1 MKKINITINNKKI
14 KVRSDVTILEVAL
27 ENKIDIP
34 HLCYHSDFCA
44 KATCRVCVVEI
55 VGQKKLAT
63 SCSTKVEEGMQIKTN
78 SPKVQKIRKLNL
90 ELLFAEHSA
99 KCNDCVWQIN
109 CELLNLA
116 KKYNISSSKFSNRK
130 EKLPILKFDNAIEL
144 DMSQCIDCRNC
155 IDACGVMQNIH
166 YLELE
171 GKGIKQ
177 QIAPTRNKKIKCISC
192 GQCALHCPV
201 GAAQEQTQWEAVEEK
216 IQNKNKNSSFSVT
229 ERILSK
235 AKAEPK
241 DSEVILNRHFDLA
254 QYRPFGS
261 VTLRSGSP
269 NSQNIKNKKVVGKI
283 IIAQFA
289 PSIRVSIGE
298 AFGLGHGR
306 VMTGQL
312 VSALRALGFDYVF
325 DVNFGA
331 DITTIVEA
339 KELLERFGLHSDQFL
354 ENKKNI
360 KEKLKS
366 KIIPHR
372 LPMFTSCC
380 PAWVRYVEHYHRE
393 LLPNLTTS
401 RSPHIHN
408 AGIIKTYWA
417 QKMNISPRDITI
429 ISVMPCTAK
438 KFEAER
444 KELKINALQ
453 LVDNVITTRE
463 FIWLVKKNK
472 IDFPKLKKSRADN
485 PFGAY
490 SGAAA
495 IYGGSGGVME
505 SALRTANAM
514 ICAQEDNK
522 ICKSRIEFKSVRG
535 LEGFKDARVKLGNIN
550 LKIGV
555 VNGIGNFEKIYP
567 KLKNYDYIEVM
578 ACPGGCIGG
587 GGQMFPTNNV
597 VRAKRMKA
605 LQSIDQKSKIRQAH
619 NNQGV
624 LDIFKWLDQQKLS
637 LRNKILYTKF

>member
-14 KVRSDVTILEVAL
+14 KVNLDATILEVAIH
-27 ENKIDIP
+27 NKIDIP
-34 HLCYHSDFCA
+34 HLCYHADFCA

-63 SCSTKVEEGMQIKTN
+63 ACSTKVEDGMQIKTN

-90 ELLFAEHSA
+90 ELLFAEHST
-99 KCNDCVWQIN
+99 KCNECVWQIN

-116 KKYNISSSKFSNRK
+116 KKYNISLSKFSNRK
-130 EKLPILKFDNAIEL
+130 KKLATLNFDNSVEL

-166 YLELE
+166 YLGLE
-171 GKGIKQ
+171 GKGVKQ
-177 QIAPTRNKKIKCISC
+177 KIASTKNKKIECISC

-201 GAAQEQTQWEAVEEK
+201 GAAQEKTQWEIVEKK
-216 IQNKNKNSSFSVT
+216 IQKKSKN
-229 ERILSK
+229 
-235 AKAEPK
+235 
-241 DSEVILNRHFDLA
+241 
-254 QYRPFGS
+254 
-261 VTLRSGSP
+261 
-269 NSQNIKNKKVVGKI
+269 KI

-298 AFGLGHGR
+298 AFDLGHGR

-354 ENKKNI
+354 VNKKNI

-366 KIIPHR
+366 EIIPHR

-380 PAWVRYVEHYHRE
+380 PAWVRYVEHYHKE

-417 QKMNISPRDITI
+417 QKMNVNSRDITI
-429 ISVMPCTAK
+429 VSVMPCTAK

-444 KELKINALQ
+444 KELKINGLQ

-463 FIWLVKKNK
+463 FIWLLKKNK
-472 IDFPKLKKSRADN
+472 IDFSKLKKSRADN
-485 PFGAY
+485 PFGEY

-514 ICAQEDNK
+514 ICAQENNK

-578 ACPGGCIGG
+578 TCPGGCIGG
-587 GGQMFPTNNV
+587 GGQMSPTDNA

-624 LDIFKWLDQQKLS
+624 LEIFQWLDQQKLN